1 MPGGKDVQVTN
12 QNKFQ
17 FVDLWYMCML
27 FSIQTQTS
35 NKVKRSLD
43 TIRKGMSK
51 VIPEQLLNVFEPYQF
66 EMILYGVPFIDLKEW
81 RENSTYKQPY
91 SENHQVIKWFW
102 KCMETFD
109 QDQLAHILHFC
120 TGSSRTPIHGFKYFF
135 LLKQK
140 IRKQSWKLLKIFN
153 RKRTIY
159 KNKSIPKRSY
169 LFQQI
174 ITSRLS

>member
-1 MPGGKDVQVTN
+1 MYFVIPKNTGDTIQEIQLMPGGKDVQVTN

-17 FVDLWYMCML
+17 FVDLWYMCIL

-35 NKVKRSLD
+35 NKVKRSID
-43 TIRKGMSK
+43 TIRKGLSK
-51 VIPEQLLNVFEPYQF
+51 VVPEQLLNVFEPYQF

-135 LLKQK
+135 LSNVENQK
-140 IRKQSWKLLKIFN
+140 AIVEI
-153 RKRTIY
+153 T
-159 KNKSIPKRSY
+159 RS
-169 LFQQI
+169 F
-174 ITSRLS
+174 

>member
-51 VIPEQLLNVFEPYQF
+51 VIPEQLLNVFEPY
-66 EMILYGVPFIDLKEW
+66 
-81 RENSTYKQPY
+81 
-91 SENHQVIKWFW
+91 
-102 KCMETFD
+102 
-109 QDQLAHILHFC
+109 
-120 TGSSRTPIHGFKYFF
+120 
-135 LLKQK
+135 
-140 IRKQSWKLLKIFN
+140 
-153 RKRTIY
+153 
-159 KNKSIPKRSY
+159 
-169 LFQQI
+169 
-174 ITSRLS
+174 

>member
-51 VIPEQLLNVFEPYQF
+51 VIPEQLLNVFEPYEF

-135 LLKQK
+135 LLA
-140 IRKQSWKLLKIFN
+140 
-153 RKRTIY
+153 
-159 KNKSIPKRSY
+159 
-169 LFQQI
+169 
-174 ITSRLS
+174 